1 MARILIVEDE
11 VSVVAFLTRLLSPE
25 GHEIVVAKDGVDGV
39 KKASSDKP
47 DLIIMDLSLP
57 KMNGWDAT
65 RKLKADAATKAIPVL
80 ALTSA
85 ATSADRDE
93 AYQAGCDAYET
104 KPIDLDRL
112 KARIT
117 ELVR

>member
-11 VSVVAFLTRLLSPE
+11 VSVAAFLTRLLSPE
-25 GHEIVVAKDGVDGV
+25 GHEVEIARNGLEGV
-39 KKASSDKP
+39 KKAMSDKP

-57 KMNGWDAT
+57 KLNGWDAT
-65 RKLKADAATKAIPVL
+65 RKLKADATTRAIPVL

-85 ATSADRDE
+85 ATAADRDE

-104 KPIDLDRL
+104 KPIDLERL